1 MSKTDE
7 QYISI
12 FVNQNHDGSWVLSSD
27 LGIDRVYYFECLYDA
42 LESYYNNDI
51 LRIQPSIEPD
61 DVSVSVPFQLVEG
74 GREVTFLLGNKGTWF
89 KTLNHAFDALEQDR
103 CDFYAVEEWHSQ
115 SSTTKLEEATN
126 DIISRMTHG
135 KDDERLYNLF
145 QTEAVWLDNV
155 QKDMISLIGASCV
168 DTTYEDCHYIAQKL
182 KEKLTD
188 YYKQFNDD
196 VDEVMIYVRDYIFEW
211 SKI

>member
-7 QYISI
+7 HYVSI
-12 FVNQNHDGSWVLSSD
+12 FVNQNHDGSWVISSN
-27 LGIDRVYYFECLYDA
+27 LGMGKVYYFYCLYDA
-42 LESYYNNDI
+42 LDSYFNTDV
-51 LRIQPSIEPD
+51 LDVLPDIEPHN
-61 DVSVSVPFQLVEG
+61 VSVDIPFQLVDG
-74 GREVTFLLGNKGTWF
+74 GKEVTCLLGTKSTWF
-89 KTLNHAFDALEQDR
+89 ETLNHALDALEQDR
-103 CDFYAVEEWHSQ
+103 YDFYAAEEWHSQ
-115 SSTTKLEEATN
+115 SRKTKLEEATK
-126 DIISRMTHG
+126 DIISYMTHG
-135 KDDERLYNLF
+135 KADERLYNLF
-145 QTEAVWLDNV
+145 QTEAVWLDDV